1 MNLIRLARTV
11 KVLEAKE
18 RTSRTEIDDL
28 KAEVEKIKAAKP

>member
-1 MNLIRLARTV
+1 MNLILMERAV
-11 KVLEAKE
+11 KALEAKE